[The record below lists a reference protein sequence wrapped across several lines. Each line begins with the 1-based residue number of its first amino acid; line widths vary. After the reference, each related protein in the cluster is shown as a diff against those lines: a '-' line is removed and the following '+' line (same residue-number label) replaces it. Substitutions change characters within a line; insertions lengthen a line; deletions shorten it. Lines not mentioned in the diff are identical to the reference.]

1 MEFRPQWDPYDAIIA
16 LDQKCNQQDGQILEL
31 AKSQNLQAR
40 QIKALIENQTQIR
53 EELLQ
58 LREQLATTMQLQIDA
73 LTRLEIAKNL
83 DGSNH

>member
-83 DGSNH
+83 DSVNH